1 MGRRR
6 RTAARRWWRPA
17 QSEAGRGPPR
27 TRRRAVMQQQLRAEQ
42 QAEGACYLQSSR
54 KSQRPLPGVH
64 TERSSASTIG
74 TVKLAAVSLA

>member
-1 MGRRR
+1 
-6 RTAARRWWRPA
+6 
-17 QSEAGRGPPR
+17 
-27 TRRRAVMQQQLRAEQ
+27 MQQQLRAEQ
-42 QAEGACYLQSSR
+42 QAEGACYQQSSR